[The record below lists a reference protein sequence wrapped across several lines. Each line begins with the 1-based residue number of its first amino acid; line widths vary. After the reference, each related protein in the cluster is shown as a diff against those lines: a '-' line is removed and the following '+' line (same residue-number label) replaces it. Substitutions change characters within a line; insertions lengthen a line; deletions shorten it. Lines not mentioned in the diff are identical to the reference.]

1 MKFES
6 DNTDDTN
13 TDHVD
18 TAADMTDEGREVSW
32 EIFASLLV
40 TPEQNKIISIS
51 FS

>member
-32 EIFASLLV
+32 EILASLLV
-40 TPEQNKIISIS
+40 TPEQNKIIAIG
-51 FS
+51 FC